1 MSPAFLANLERS
13 MRAFVALV
21 TKLEAIG
28 DDPEFRHVFTLSTIH
43 GHPYGGP
50 NWEAELSE
58 AQACL
63 REAEALASSPKAT
76 DAKVP
81 GSAVSEGPGG

>member
-1 MSPAFLANLERS
+1 VSPATIANLERT

-28 DDPEFRHVFTLSTIH
+28 DDPEFRYVFTCAAMH
-43 GHPYGGP
+43 GPPYLGP
-50 NWEAELSE
+50 TWEKELAE

-63 REAEALASSPKAT
+63 REAKALSSSPSSPNPEVPRAAISPRASS
-76 DAKVP
+76 
-81 GSAVSEGPGG
+81 

>member
-1 MSPAFLANLERS
+1 MSPAFLANLERT

-28 DDPEFRHVFTLSTIH
+28 EDPEFRHLIE
-43 GHPYGGP
+43 GARYAGP
-50 NWEAELSE
+50 TWEAELSE

-63 REAEALASSPKAT
+63 REAATLAVTP
-76 DAKVP
+76 DAANSEVP
-81 GSAVSEGPGG
+81 GAAVSEGTTR